1 MKQKT
6 AIRQLIEELEFVKS
20 MWENESNEMD
30 GLHALKELLRK
41 SQELEPVNEQQI
53 KDAYNAGESDGIN
66 AAIYSDCKYE
76 SDEIYIIETFEKP

>member
-41 SQELEPVNEQQI
+41 AQELEPVNEKQI
-53 KDAYNAGESDGIN
+53 KDACAFGKRSMDKNIRPEDYVSTKRYFN
-66 AAIYSDCKYE
+66 
-76 SDEIYIIETFEKP
+76 ETFEKP